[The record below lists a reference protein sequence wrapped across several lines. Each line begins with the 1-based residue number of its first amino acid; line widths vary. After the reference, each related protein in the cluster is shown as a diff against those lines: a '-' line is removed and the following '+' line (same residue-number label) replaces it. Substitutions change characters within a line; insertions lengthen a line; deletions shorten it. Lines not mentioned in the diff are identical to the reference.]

1 MNFYKHHIGDYD
13 ADTSH
18 LSWDEDMAYTR
29 MIRTYYRREKPLPE
43 DVKEVCR
50 LVRATSRVQ
59 REAVQAVL
67 GEFFSLEADG
77 WHQKRCDGELA
88 EANRKAEQNRT
99 VGKLGGRPRKTQNPE
114 ETQTV
119 SEQKPTNN
127 PNGFDPVSRN
137 NPSQTPDSRLQ
148 TPDLPEA
155 QQQAPTGI
163 GAGQPAS
170 VASPVSRSIEIAVY
184 LRQRGIVGANSANP
198 NIAAWGDDA
207 RVTNEIL
214 DAALSI
220 VGSRQLAKPV
230 GPNYLVGIIAD
241 LLNPKPSQQKRDDHA
256 WKRSDKAVE
265 AKASELGIYARPGE
279 SHDALRERC
288 EAEIRRRAQGG
299 AA

>member
-127 PNGFDPVSRN
+127 PDGFDSVSRN

-148 TPDLPEA
+148 TPDVGYAVAQGDPPRETSDDFAPRNEADWQRYFRDRHGVLLNERSTHDRKKAWPLFAAWAKAGITVAQMDAAVAKAQSEATEPIAFLPAYVDRVIATMGASPRASPQQRSYHDERADVIA
-155 QQQAPTGI
+155 QLTGRK
-163 GAGQPAS
+163 AAHQPAADG
-170 VASPVSRSIEIAVY
+170 VIDVDCPASHPR
-184 LRQRGIVGANSANP
+184 
-198 NIAAWGDDA
+198 
-207 RVTNEIL
+207 L
-214 DAALSI
+214 DA
-220 VGSRQLAKPV
+220 
-230 GPNYLVGIIAD
+230 
-241 LLNPKPSQQKRDDHA
+241 
-256 WKRSDKAVE
+256 
-265 AKASELGIYARPGE
+265 
-279 SHDALRERC
+279 
-288 EAEIRRRAQGG
+288 
-299 AA
+299 